1 MITAPPPPPWLL
13 DYGVQTS
20 RSLKAL
26 KVWMALQEHG
36 VEKFG
41 RLIDQKIAQADYL
54 TGLIKA
60 DPNLELTF
68 ETSINIVCYR
78 YNPGCMTGKALKRL
92 NTEIMLQ
99 MQENGVAAVSDAT
112 VHGRHCLRVAINIH
126 RTVREDLDFLVEES
140 GRLGNALVDNP

>member
-1 MITAPPPPPWLL
+1 
-13 DYGVQTS
+13 
-20 RSLKAL
+20 
-26 KVWMALQEHG
+26 MALQEHG

-68 ETSINIVCYR
+68 ETSINIVCYS

-99 MQENGVAAVSDAT
+99 MQETGVAAVSDAT